1 MHIHVHVHRVS
12 DGNVQCTCTSI
23 IEKVLIG
30 RAILAQ
36 PAKLVTPS
44 GLTLSLVNIIID
56 INTNVTKATLPR
68 LQSAYNILDVF
79 PYLICMDYRVTY
91 NVWLV
96 SEHIA
101 ISWSIHTCGFQSEE
115 VIVTEQI
122 IM

>member
-1 MHIHVHVHRVS
+1 M
-12 DGNVQCTCTSI
+12 
-23 IEKVLIG
+23 G

-79 PYLICMDYRVTY
+79 PYLIYMD
-91 NVWLV
+91 
-96 SEHIA
+96 
-101 ISWSIHTCGFQSEE
+101 
-115 VIVTEQI
+115 
-122 IM
+122 